1 MNNVWEQRF
10 LSNWRGRFAIF
21 VSQNRCIIKS
31 VWYRVDP
38 AKKAKVRKSIEKK
51 HQIHRNI
58 TLQQEHFM
66 YGRKNSR
73 RSCNYQQSNRL
84 FETNLPLSIA
94 NHWNAKCFVIFS
106 EKYMSLSME
115 PKDKVHPNFA
125 LNCFA

>member
-1 MNNVWEQRF
+1 MRTTILIKLTGEIRDIRVPEQVHHKICLIQSR
-10 LSNWRGRFAIF
+10 SGK
-21 VSQNRCIIKS
+21 KS
-31 VWYRVDP
+31 
-38 AKKAKVRKSIEKK
+38 KGKSIEKK

-94 NHWNAKCFVIFS
+94 NH
-106 EKYMSLSME
+106 
-115 PKDKVHPNFA
+115 
-125 LNCFA
+125 